1 MKIYK
6 PGVWEE
12 KRKKIAHF
20 AVLEAKGW
28 KGVLGVMGGETTLL
42 CRTKR
47 KEENGSVLSASERG
61 EGERGRTGLGFYSTI
76 LQCGVSSWGRTAFYL
91 QYKLGVDRMRR
102 FVLEG
107 GGVPD
112 EEIRRSKSRGVR
124 AAVVP
129 LFGGADDVWG
139 FSVVVED

>member
-6 PGVWEE
+6 PGVREE

-47 KEENGSVLSASERG
+47 KKERVSI
-61 EGERGRTGLGFYSTI
+61 EFIKGR
-76 LQCGVSSWGRTAFYL
+76 
-91 QYKLGVDRMRR
+91 
-102 FVLEG
+102 
-107 GGVPD
+107 
-112 EEIRRSKSRGVR
+112 
-124 AAVVP
+124 
-129 LFGGADDVWG
+129 
-139 FSVVVED
+139 